1 MFLRGDGS
9 SREGLQLPGR
19 WLRTDFV
26 PFDEMDTLEDDGVRL
41 RSGTL
46 RRLPS
51 PLRTPIAAALA
62 APSASGRAAADAA
75 AWMAYVKGP
84 WSPLRAARALLG
96 IATAAGASDVHVEA
110 SGEVHRIRM
119 RLAGAMVDLAEVS
132 QSTGQRLTAALKHLA
147 GCLPYRSDVVQEGR
161 IPRAGVAADA
171 RASFLPTALG
181 ERVALRLFGQLYTL
195 DELGLSTELLA
206 RLTELL
212 SQRSG
217 LVIIAG
223 PSGGGKTTTVYA
235 ALRFLAQHRDGAH
248 LSIEDPVEQ
257 RLRLAGI
264 PVDQVE
270 LCPERG
276 LTAEEALVGALRQDV
291 DVLALGEVRRPEEAA
306 LALEAAHTGRLVI
319 VGLHAGSAA
328 EASQR
333 MRDLGADPAV
343 LSETLR
349 GVLHQHLQTTPCPDG
364 DAAACSRCGGS
375 GRIRTPIATLWTQEE
390 T

>member
-1 MFLRGDGS
+1 MFLHSDGA

-26 PFDEMDTLEDDGVRL
+26 PFDEMDALEDGGVRL
-41 RSGTL
+41 ISGTL
-46 RRLPS
+46 RRLPDT
-51 PLRTPIAAALA
+51 LRTPIAAALTT
-62 APSASGRAAADAA
+62 PPPSGRHAEDIA
-75 AWMAYVKGP
+75 AWLAYVQGP
-84 WSPLRAARALLG
+84 WSPLRAAQALLG
-96 IATAAGASDVHVEA
+96 IATAVRASDIHIEA
-110 SGEVHRIRM
+110 AGEAYRVRM
-119 RLAGAMVDLAEVS
+119 RLAGAMADLAEVPLP
-132 QSTGQRLTAALKHLA
+132 TGRRLTAALKHLA
-147 GCLPYRSDVVQEGR
+147 GCLPYRCDVVQEGR

-195 DELGLSTELLA
+195 DELGLSAELLDK
-206 RLTELL
+206 LTALL
-212 SQRSG
+212 SHRSG
-217 LVIIAG
+217 LVVIAG

-248 LSIEDPVEQ
+248 LSVEDPVEQ

-276 LTAEEALVGALRQDV
+276 LTAEAALVGALRQDV
-291 DVLALGEVRRPEEAA
+291 DVLALGEVRRPAEAA

-319 VGLHAGSAA
+319 VGLHAGSTA
-328 EASQR
+328 EARQR
-333 MRDLGADPAV
+333 MRDLGADPTV
-343 LSETLR
+343 LDQTLR
-349 GVLHQHLQTTPCPDG
+349 GVLHQHLQTIPCPDG
-364 DAAACSRCGGS
+364 AAAACTRCGGS
-375 GRIRTPIATLWTQEE
+375 GRIRTPVATLWTQEE

>member
-1 MFLRGDGS
+1 MGAEAAATVSVPMVTGGRPSRIQSHSRSGRRRDDGAGEVGAGG
-9 SREGLQLPGR
+9 EGLAQLPHEGQ
-19 WLRTDFV
+19 L
-26 PFDEMDTLEDDGVRL
+26 DGVVL
-41 RSGTL
+41 VQGAQSESG
-46 RRLPS
+46 RLP
-51 PLRTPIAAALA
+51 AHA
-62 APSASGRAAADAA
+62 
-75 AWMAYVKGP
+75 
-84 WSPLRAARALLG
+84 
-96 IATAAGASDVHVEA
+96 
-110 SGEVHRIRM
+110 
-119 RLAGAMVDLAEVS
+119 
-132 QSTGQRLTAALKHLA
+132 
-147 GCLPYRSDVVQEGR
+147 
-161 IPRAGVAADA
+161 
-171 RASFLPTALG
+171 ALG

-206 RLTELL
+206 RLTALL

-375 GRIRTPIATLWTQEE
+375 GRIRIPIATLWTQEE